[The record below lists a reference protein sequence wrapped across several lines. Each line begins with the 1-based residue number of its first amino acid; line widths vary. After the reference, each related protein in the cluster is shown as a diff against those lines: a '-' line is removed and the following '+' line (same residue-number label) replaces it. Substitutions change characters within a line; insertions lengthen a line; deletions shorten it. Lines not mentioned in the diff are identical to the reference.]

1 MVPKNDRPTL
11 RPTFDVAKHAK
22 DSDAKVLRASPG
34 APRRS
39 ILPRSETRLSTRP
52 AAGGLLTDETWARM
66 MTGAPVVVM
75 GPADLVKLP
84 LDHRAGFLMSRMD
97 GFMDLDTLIE
107 VSTIKRALALR
118 IIRDL
123 HDAGAIQ
130 FV

>member
-11 RPTFDVAKHAK
+11 RPAFDVAKHAR
-22 DSDAKVLRASPG
+22 DSDAHVRGVGAG
-34 APRRS
+34 APQRS
-39 ILPRSETRLSTRP
+39 GLPRSETRLSTRP
-52 AAGGLLTDETWARM
+52 PTGGLLTDEAWARM

-107 VSTIKRALALR
+107 VSTLKRALALR
-118 IIRDL
+118 IVRDL
-123 HDAGAIQ
+123 HEAGAIQ